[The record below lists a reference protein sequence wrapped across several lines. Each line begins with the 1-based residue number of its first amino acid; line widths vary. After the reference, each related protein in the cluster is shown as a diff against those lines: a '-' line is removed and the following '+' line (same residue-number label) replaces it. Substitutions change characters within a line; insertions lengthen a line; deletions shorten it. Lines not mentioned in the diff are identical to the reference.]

1 MDRWPALL
9 TLAEAARYLGVGETT
24 IKQLRAAEQISSVRV
39 REKIIRYRR
48 VDLDKFVEGLPEGV
62 GDFEN
67 DKQKKG
73 K

>member
-24 IKQLRAAEQISSVRV
+24 VKQLRASEEISSVRI

-48 VDLDKFVEGLPEGV
+48 VDLDKFIEGLPEGV
-62 GDFEN
+62 GEFEN
-67 DKQKKG
+67 TERKG